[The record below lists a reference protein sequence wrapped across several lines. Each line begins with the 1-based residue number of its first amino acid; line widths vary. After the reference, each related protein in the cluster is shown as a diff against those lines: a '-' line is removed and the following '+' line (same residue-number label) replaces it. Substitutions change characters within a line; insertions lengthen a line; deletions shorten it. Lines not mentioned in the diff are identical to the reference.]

1 MNFLSF
7 AAYSLDANIPDVF
20 FIYLST

>member
-7 AAYSLDANIPDVF
+7 AAYLLKAFSFVKKTIQR
-20 FIYLST
+20 